1 VVKLPADRWQ
11 DYIPKRPD
19 PIAETEASDDD
30 NNEVSQLSD
39 TDDNY
44 HGVSRAPAVEMEVIH
59 VPDSVEA
66 VSRESDSLLSG
77 FNADEY
83 SDVVPETQLELTE
96 SQWST
101 THVFNEEETQDPN
114 RL

>member
-1 VVKLPADRWQ
+1 MKLPADRWQ

-30 NNEVSQLSD
+30 NDEVSQLSD

-83 SDVVPETQLELTE
+83 SDVVPETQLEPTE
-96 SQWST
+96 PQWST
-101 THVFNEEETQDPN
+101 TRVFDAEETQDPN